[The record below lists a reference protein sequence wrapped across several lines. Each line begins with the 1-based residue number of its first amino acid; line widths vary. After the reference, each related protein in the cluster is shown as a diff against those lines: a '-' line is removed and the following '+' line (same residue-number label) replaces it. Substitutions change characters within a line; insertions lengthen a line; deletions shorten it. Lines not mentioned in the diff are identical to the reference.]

1 MTYDN
6 YNNAFSLYS
15 GMAPAYMCVVYTNGQ
30 ERLYFGDYSGY
41 VYQMETGVDDYP
53 LKTQTAINGY
63 YYTKWIDFD
72 DLVNQ
77 KGIPQVD
84 IYYRAANATLT
95 FAYSY
100 DFEEADT
107 YSLTFST
114 SSSGAV
120 YGSGLFGTATYSG
133 TGGGHVRKD
142 LTARGKVVRFGFK
155 NNVLTETMRIDG
167 IGQLV
172 YAETNV

>member
-1 MTYDN
+1 M
-6 YNNAFSLYS
+6 F
-15 GMAPAYMCVVYTNGQ
+15 
-30 ERLYFGDYSGY
+30 
-41 VYQMETGVDDYP
+41 
-53 LKTQTAINGY
+53 
-63 YYTKWIDFD
+63 
-72 DLVNQ
+72 
-77 KGIPQVD
+77 

-100 DFEEADT
+100 DFEESDT

-120 YGSGLFGTATYSG
+120 YGTGVFGTATYSG

-155 NNVLTETMRIDG
+155 NNVLSETMRIDG